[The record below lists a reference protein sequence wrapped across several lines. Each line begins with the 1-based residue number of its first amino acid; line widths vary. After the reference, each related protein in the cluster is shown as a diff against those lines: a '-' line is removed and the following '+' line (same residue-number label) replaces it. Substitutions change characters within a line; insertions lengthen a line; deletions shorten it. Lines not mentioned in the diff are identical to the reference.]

1 MIASA
6 IFSLL
11 GAYWPLFT
19 FCCRAFTTPTRT
31 SGTLSRLALSV
42 CTSPWV
48 LEMLTVSSPP
58 VAELEPEAPEVPW
71 DCAPDFREL
80 LTESVWISPGNWTLG
95 SIFMAELLNS
105 PRANM
110 APYWQLQVLS
120 AKANEALTL
129 IMPTVL
135 GPFVNGSQDKYRLE
149 ALKLYREWRQ
159 HSHCGNEPRSVLSTL
174 QPASRG
180 RGLRPFLPRWTS
192 LECPCRPRSHE
203 RDRRSHP
210 RQRWIS
216 WTSKDRIEA

>member
-19 FCCRAFTTPTRT
+19 FCCKAFTTPTRT

-48 LEMLTVSSPP
+48 LEMITVSAP
-58 VAELEPEAPEVPW
+58 VAELEPEVPEVPW

-135 GPFVNGSQDKYRLE
+135 GPLLT
-149 ALKLYREWRQ
+149 ALK
-159 HSHCGNEPRSVLSTL
+159 
-174 QPASRG
+174 
-180 RGLRPFLPRWTS
+180 
-192 LECPCRPRSHE
+192 
-203 RDRRSHP
+203 
-210 RQRWIS
+210 IS
-216 WTSKDRIEA
+216 IGWKP